1 LKNKLVSILT
11 LITYFSFQ
19 QTCLAQDPDLGT
31 AADFVLFSSNGAV
44 SNTGISHLTGNIGS
58 NNGASTAFGNVD
70 GVMHD
75 NDGASALCMGDLLTA
90 YEDLDAAIPA
100 FFPAP
105 LLGNGQI
112 LTPGVYAISG
122 NSTLNLN
129 LILNGGN
136 DPNASFIFQIDGAF
150 AANAGASIQLINGAV
165 ACHVFWK
172 IEGLV
177 SLATGTKMRGT
188 IIANNAAIEMQSG
201 VLLEGRALSTTGA
214 VTIDGIS
221 AYLPTGCGSPI
232 LTGPTAPELAST
244 ACYAIFSAD
253 GAVTNTGVTHVT
265 GDIGT
270 NNGLT
275 TGYMAT
281 DVTGTIHAVPDVSTA
296 TAASDLANVY
306 TSLNNLSPD
315 IELLYPA
322 QFGNSLVLTP
332 HTYLLDGAATF
343 TDTLF
348 LNARGNADAVFVIQ
362 VNGALSTSTYAQV
375 KLINGAQAKN
385 IFWKVEGA
393 VNINDYSNFKGTI
406 VSNNGAISSLGTGA
420 TLEGRELTTN
430 GAMQTAAITATIT
443 AGCME
448 VVGLDA
454 LSGTSKPAVSFYPN
468 PWNTSLTV
476 GLPGATATNSSTLR
490 ITDILGKVLLE
501 TVLTASDTTFT
512 LSFPAGI
519 YLYEVSGQNQLV
531 QSGRLVSQH

>member
-1 LKNKLVSILT
+1 MKNKLVPILT

-19 QTCLAQDPDLGT
+19 QTCLAQDPNLGT
-31 AADFVLFSSNGAV
+31 TADFVLFSSNGAV
-44 SNTGISHLTGNIGS
+44 SNTGISHLTGNIGT

-75 NDGASALCMGDLLTA
+75 NDGASALCMSDLLTA
-90 YEDLDAAIPA
+90 YDELDAAIPA

-122 NSTLNLN
+122 NATLNLQ
-129 LILNGGN
+129 LILNGEN

-150 AANAGASIQLINGAV
+150 AANAAASVQLINGAA

-172 IEGLV
+172 VEGLV
-177 SLATGTKMRGT
+177 SLASGTKMRGT
-188 IIANNAAIEMQSG
+188 IIANNAAIDMQSG

-232 LTGPTAPELAST
+232 LTGPTAPELGST
-244 ACYAIFSAD
+244 ACYAIFSAN

-265 GDIGT
+265 GDIGS

-275 TGYMAT
+275 TGYTST
-281 DVTGTIHAVPDVSTA
+281 DVTGTIHASPDVSTA
-296 TAASDLANVY
+296 TAASDLADVY

-332 HTYLLDGAATF
+332 HTYLLDEAVTF
-343 TDTLF
+343 TDTVF

-362 VNGALSTSTYAQV
+362 INGALSTGTYAQV

-385 IFWKVEGA
+385 VFWKIEGA
-393 VNINDYSNFKGTI
+393 VSINDYSSFKGTI

-443 AGCME
+443 EGCTE

-454 LSGTSKPAVSFYPN
+454 LSAATTASLYPN
-468 PWNTSLTV
+468 PWNTSLTIR
-476 GLPGATATNSSTLR
+476 LPDATASNSSTLR
-490 ITDILGKVLLE
+490 ITDVLGKVLLE
-501 TVLTASDTTFT
+501 TALIHSSTT
-512 LSFPAGI
+512 LAISFPIGI
-519 YLYEVSGQNQLV
+519 YLYTITGTNQLV